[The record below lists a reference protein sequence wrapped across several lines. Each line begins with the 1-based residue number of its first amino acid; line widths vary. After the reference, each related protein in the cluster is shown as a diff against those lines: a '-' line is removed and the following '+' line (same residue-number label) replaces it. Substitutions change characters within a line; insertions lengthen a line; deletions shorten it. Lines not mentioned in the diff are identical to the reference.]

1 MKGLNEIIMKICGI
15 VAEFDPFH
23 NGHKYLIDSSRAE
36 IGGDTAIVAVMSGNF
51 VQRGAP
57 ACSDKFTRAKAALH
71 GGVDLVLELP
81 TFAALSTAQ
90 RFTAM
95 GVKTLIDTGV
105 TEFIAFGSECG
116 DVALL
121 QKCAAAVNDDAV
133 NADIAKRLSHGVTYA
148 AARAA
153 AVSALFGDE
162 IAAPLYTPNDIL
174 ALGYID
180 AINALGSNITPIA
193 VKREGAA
200 HNGEMPNGDIASASH
215 IRELIYSG
223 EPFDK
228 YVPKSTAAL
237 INSQIAKGTAPA
249 NVYKHDIA
257 VISRLRQYSAEDFAR
272 LCDVS
277 EGLHNRIY
285 SAVQSAC
292 SLNELY
298 DSIKTKRYTHARIRR
313 LIMSAALGIFCEQQP
328 QYLRVLGFTDKG
340 ADVLGKIKQKGAIP
354 IVCSYADAK
363 KLGENAAAQFDM
375 CAKYTDFYNLLNPRV
390 QPCGD
395 EYRQAVVKI

>member
-1 MKGLNEIIMKICGI
+1 MKICGI

-23 NGHKYLIDSSRAE
+23 NGHKYLIDSARAA
-36 IGGDTAIVAVMSGNF
+36 IGGDNAIIAVMSGNF

-57 ACSDKFTRAKAALH
+57 ACADKFTRAKAALL

-81 TFAALSTAQ
+81 TYAALSTAQ

-95 GVKTLIDTGV
+95 GVKTLMSTGAADY
-105 TEFIAFGSECG
+105 IAFGSECG
-116 DVALL
+116 DVSLL

-133 NADIAKRLSHGVTYA
+133 NADIAKRLVSGVTYA

-153 AVSALFGDE
+153 AVSALFGDD
-162 IAAPLYTPNDIL
+162 IAAPLNTPNDIL

-180 AINALGSNITPIA
+180 AINALGSSITPIA
-193 VKREGAA
+193 IKREGAA
-200 HNGEMPNGDIASASH
+200 HNGDTPNGDIASASH
-215 IRELIYSG
+215 IRELIYNG
-223 EPFDK
+223 ERFDD
-228 YVPKSTAAL
+228 YVPQSTVTL
-237 INSQIAKGTAPA
+237 INEQITKGAAPA
-249 NVYKHDIA
+249 NVYANDIA
-257 VISRLRQYSAEDFAR
+257 VLSRLRQYSANDFAR

-298 DSIKTKRYTHARIRR
+298 DGIKTKRYTHARIRR
-313 LIMSAALGIFCEQQP
+313 LIMSAALGIFGEEQP

-340 ADVLGKIKQKGAIP
+340 ADVLSKIKQNGALP
-354 IVCSYADAK
+354 IVSSYADAK
-363 KLGENAAAQFDM
+363 KLGESAEAQFDL
-375 CAKYTDFYNLLNPRV
+375 CAKYTDFYNLLTPRV